1 MRLWL
6 MDLILNCSHVDITQ
20 AEHYA
25 RLTKTVGG
33 SEQIEQAIAL
43 SIVSRIS
50 RVLSETTTT
59 ALHADKT
66 WPSRVKRLEPL
77 L

>member
-1 MRLWL
+1 

-50 RVLSETTTT
+50 RVLSETYTTT